1 MLRPYIKP
9 KEKRKKGK
17 KKKKESNL
25 KRVANAKNQ
34 KETE

>member
-9 KEKRKKGK
+9 KEKRK